1 MTTVAMRVDGNDQTY
16 DRNQVQK
23 IILVQRETVQQP
35 VTVQPAT
42 PQPK

>member
-1 MTTVAMRVDGNDQTY
+1 MRVNGNDQTY

-35 VTVQPAT
+35 VALQPAS